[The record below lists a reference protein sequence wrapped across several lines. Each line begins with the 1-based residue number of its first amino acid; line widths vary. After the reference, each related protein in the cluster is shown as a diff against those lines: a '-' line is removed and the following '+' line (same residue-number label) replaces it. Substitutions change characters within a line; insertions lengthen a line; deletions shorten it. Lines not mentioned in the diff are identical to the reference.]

1 MATTDDNANAGQDNT
16 AAQNTANQQQGKQF
30 TQADIDAIVEDRLG
44 RDRRTREEALA
55 KDLGMSIKDAK
66 ALIKARK
73 AEEDAQKSELQR
85 ERDARAKAEAER
97 DALRLSKDL
106 EKWQA
111 KYGRKNNI
119 PESDWDRL
127 RGSTES
133 EIEEDAKLWAKS
145 RGLDRAGGPT
155 PKGSGQHGEIT
166 ENDAMNAAF
175 RSMARGGSIGR

>member
-1 MATTDDNANAGQDNT
+1 MATDDEANAGQDT
-16 AAQNTANQQQGKQF
+16 AAQKTANQQQGKLF

-55 KDLGMSIKDAK
+55 KELGMSIKDAK

-133 EIEEDAKLWAKS
+133 EIEEDAKAWAKA
-145 RGLDRAGGPT
+145 RGLDKAGGPT
-155 PKGSGQHGEIT
+155 PKGGNNPSQ
-166 ENDAMNAAF
+166 NPFNQAF
-175 RSMARGGSIGR
+175 LQATGRGGR

>member
-1 MATTDDNANAGQDNT
+1 MATTDDNANAGQENT

-30 TQADIDAIVEDRLG
+30 TQADIDAIIEDRLG

-55 KDLGMSIKDAK
+55 KELGMSLKDAK

-73 AEEDAQKSELQR
+73 AEEDANKSELQR
-85 ERDARAKAEAER
+85 EREARAKAEAER

-127 RGSTES
+127 RGETES
-133 EIEEDAKLWAKS
+133 EIEEDARLWAKA
-145 RGLDRAGGPT
+145 RGLDKAGGPT
-155 PKGSGQHGEIT
+155 P
-166 ENDAMNAAF
+166 
-175 RSMARGGSIGR
+175 RGGNNPSQNPFNQAFLQATGRGGR

>member
-1 MATTDDNANAGQDNT
+1 MATDDEANAGQDT
-16 AAQNTANQQQGKQF
+16 AAQKTANQQQGKLF

-133 EIEEDAKLWAKS
+133 EIEEDAKAWAKA
-145 RGLDRAGGPT
+145 RGLDKAGGPT
-155 PKGSGQHGEIT
+155 PKGGNNPSQ
-166 ENDAMNAAF
+166 NPFNQAF
-175 RSMARGGSIGR
+175 LQATGRGGR

>member
-1 MATTDDNANAGQDNT
+1 MATDDEANAGQDT
-16 AAQNTANQQQGKQF
+16 AAQKTANQQQGKQF
-30 TQADIDAIVEDRLG
+30 TQADIDAIVEERLG

-55 KDLGMSIKDAK
+55 KELGMSIKDAK

-133 EIEEDAKLWAKS
+133 EIEEDAKAWAKA
-145 RGLDRAGGPT
+145 RGLDKAGGPT
-155 PKGSGQHGEIT
+155 PKGGNNPSQ
-166 ENDAMNAAF
+166 NPFNQAF
-175 RSMARGGSIGR
+175 LQATGRGGR

>member
-1 MATTDDNANAGQDNT
+1 MATTDDNANAGQENT

-55 KDLGMSIKDAK
+55 KELGMSIKDAK

-85 ERDARAKAEAER
+85 EREARAAAEKER
-97 DALRLSKDL
+97 DALKAER
-106 EKWQA
+106 EIGVWRA
-111 KYGRKNNI
+111 KCGKKHNI
-119 PESDWDRL
+119 PEADWDRL

-133 EIEEDAKLWAKS
+133 EIEEDAKAWAKA
-145 RGLDRAGGPT
+145 RGLDKAGGPT
-155 PKGSGQHGEIT
+155 P
-166 ENDAMNAAF
+166 
-175 RSMARGGSIGR
+175 RGGNNPSQNPFNQAFLAATGRGGR